1 VNPGPSRRWTAVWRL
16 AVLIAAVRIAAL
28 WGGSAAYSRSDWFQ
42 IPGYLT
48 LMADLPELYI
58 VRGLRTHPL
67 LWELSASLAL
77 AVTSPLWAAWF
88 VWLARRKR
96 RTLA

>member
-1 VNPGPSRRWTAVWRL
+1 
-16 AVLIAAVRIAAL
+16 
-28 WGGSAAYSRSDWFQ
+28 
-42 IPGYLT
+42 
-48 LMADLPELYI
+48 MADLPELYI